1 MICRVTEKMI
11 RNAIIDYLETNN
23 TISENQHGFRKGRSC
38 ITQLLEYLEDWTS
51 GLDNKKDFDIIY
63 LDFKAAFDKV
73 PHRRLLKKIYALVK
87 RGKIYHWVE
96 NFLTNRYQSIIVN
109 PCSSTWRKV
118 LSGVPQGSVLG
129 QILFLTISQ
138 TKNFRLFQTETVC
151 RRQFP
156 I

>member
-1 MICRVTEKMI
+1 MICRVAEKMI

-51 GLDNKKDFDIIY
+51 GLDNKKEFDIIY

-87 RGKIYHWVE
+87 RGKIYRWVE

-118 LSGVPQGSVLG
+118 LNGVPQGSVLG
-129 QILFLTISQ
+129 QILFLTVSQ